1 MQRKFTKSIKF
12 AETMNGKSIVIMGA
26 TSGIGR
32 EVAENLARR
41 GWKVGA
47 CGRRNE
53 LLESL
58 KAEYPESISTMQ
70 TDVNSPDAAGKLSA
84 FIKSLDARTYLH
96 CSGIGWQNV
105 QLESEKEIATVR
117 TNGEGFARC
126 VGEAFRCFSATGGH
140 IAVISSIAGT
150 KGLGPAPAYSAT
162 KRFQNTYIDALEQLA
177 WQRHL
182 GIKFTDIRPGF
193 VATDLIN
200 NGKGYPIV
208 LRKEKVA
215 ESVIK
220 AIERKRRVAVIDSR
234 YSLLVALWR
243 CIPRFLWKRLPIVR
257 ANKKR

>member
-1 MQRKFTKSIKF
+1 M
-12 AETMNGKSIVIMGA
+12 
-26 TSGIGR
+26 
-32 EVAENLARR
+32 
-41 GWKVGA
+41 
-47 CGRRNE
+47 
-53 LLESL
+53 
-58 KAEYPESISTMQ
+58 
-70 TDVNSPDAAGKLSA
+70 
-84 FIKSLDARTYLH
+84 
-96 CSGIGWQNV
+96 
-105 QLESEKEIATVR
+105 
-117 TNGEGFARC
+117 
-126 VGEAFRCFSATGGH
+126 GEAFRCFSATGGH

-200 NGKGYPIV
+200 NGKGYPMV